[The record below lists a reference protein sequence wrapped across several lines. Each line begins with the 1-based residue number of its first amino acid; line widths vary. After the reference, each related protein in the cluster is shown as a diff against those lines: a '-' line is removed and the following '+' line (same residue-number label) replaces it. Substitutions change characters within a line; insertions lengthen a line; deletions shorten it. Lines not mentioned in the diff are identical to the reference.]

1 MGRDGTSTWPSA
13 LWRETLA
20 FFGWLWNGEPGRRK
34 PWLRRIM
41 ATVFFFA
48 LPAPAFLLLL
58 FRFVPI
64 PVTAQMLID
73 YATLNPVHY
82 SWREAGGISPYLGR
96 AVIGSEDQE
105 FCSHN
110 GFDWKELS
118 DSWRDYT
125 RRHKA
130 LRGASTLSQQTA
142 REIFLTPVHSFVRKG
157 IEAWLTVLMEALWPK
172 QRILT
177 AYLNV
182 VDWGHGN
189 YGAEAAAESYF
200 GVPASALNQS
210 QAARLAA
217 VLPNPDRYKAD
228 RPGPYVRQRTGTLVS
243 RQHEVVR
250 DALDWCVR

>member
-1 MGRDGTSTWPSA
+1 MGRDRGLNWPLA
-13 LWRETLA
+13 LWRETRA
-20 FFGWLWNGEPGRRK
+20 FFHWLWNGRSGGRK
-34 PWLRRIM
+34 PWVRRIV
-41 ATVFFFA
+41 ASLFFFA
-48 LPAPAFLLLL
+48 LPAPVILLLA

-64 PVTAQMLID
+64 PFTAQMLID
-73 YATLNPVHY
+73 YATLNSVHY
-82 SWREAGGISPYLGR
+82 SWRNAADISPYLGR

-105 FCSHN
+105 FCNHN

-125 RRHKA
+125 KRHKA

-142 REIFLTPVHSFVRKG
+142 REVFLTPVHSFARKG
-157 IEAWLTVLMEALWPK
+157 LEAWLTVLIEALWPK

-177 AYLNV
+177 VYLNV

-189 YGAEAAAESYF
+189 YGAEAASESYF
-200 GVPASALNQS
+200 GVPASALTRS

-217 VLPNPDRYKAD
+217 VLPNPDRYAAN
-228 RPGPYVRQRTGTLVS
+228 RPGPYVRQRTGTLVF

-250 DALDWCVR
+250 DALDWCIR